1 MEILDLLKRVVETGA
16 SDLHIQVPSPPI
28 LRISGDLV
36 VQKDIPAMTAGDSE
50 KILAAIATPEQIEH
64 FNVEKEIDFAY
75 SLPGLARFRVNVLRQ
90 RGTLSIA
97 FRVVPFKMP
106 TIEELGIPLVAKDVA
121 LKHRGLVLITGT
133 TGSGKSTTLASMIN
147 YLNESASRNII
158 TIEEPVEFL
167 HQNKKCI
174 ISQREVGTDTD
185 SFYKALVFALRHDPD
200 VIVVGEMRDL
210 PTISTAITAAETG
223 HLVFAT
229 LHTYNAPQTID
240 RIIDV
245 FPSEQQAQIRIQLA
259 QVLEAVFSQTLIH
272 KVGGGRVAAVEVMI
286 GTTAVRHMIREG
298 KIHQLHS
305 VMQTA
310 SREGMQMLDQSLSL
324 LVKSGKITFE
334 DAILKAN
341 DADMLA
347 NLCGQVRNKRTI

>member
-1 MEILDLLKRVVETGA
+1 MEIFELLQRAVDKNA
-16 SDLHIQVPSPPI
+16 SDLHIQVPSSPI
-28 LRISGDLV
+28 LRINGDLV
-36 VQKDIPAMTAGDSE
+36 IQEDLSPVTAGDVE
-50 KILAAIATPEQIEH
+50 NILVAIATPEQIQH

-75 SLPGLARFRVNVLRQ
+75 SVSGLARFRVNVLRQ

-97 FRVVPFKMP
+97 FRFVPI
-106 TIEELGIPLVAKDVA
+106 TIPSVEDLGIPLIAKQVA

-147 YLNESASRNII
+147 YLNENSSRNII

-229 LHTYNAPQTID
+229 LHTYNAPQTVD

-245 FPSEQQAQIRIQLA
+245 FPSEQQPQIRVQLA
-259 QVLEAVFSQTLIH
+259 QVLEAVFSQTLVH
-272 KVGGGRVAAVEVMI
+272 KVGGGRVAAVEIMI
-286 GTTAVRHMIREG
+286 GTQAVRHIIREG

-305 VMQTA
+305 TMQTG
-310 SREGMQMLDQSLSL
+310 SRDGMQMLDQSLAL
-324 LVKSGKITFE
+324 LVKSGQVSFE
-334 DAILKAN
+334 DALLKAN
-341 DADMLA
+341 DIDVLT
-347 NLCGQVRNKRTI
+347 NLVGDARRTRQ